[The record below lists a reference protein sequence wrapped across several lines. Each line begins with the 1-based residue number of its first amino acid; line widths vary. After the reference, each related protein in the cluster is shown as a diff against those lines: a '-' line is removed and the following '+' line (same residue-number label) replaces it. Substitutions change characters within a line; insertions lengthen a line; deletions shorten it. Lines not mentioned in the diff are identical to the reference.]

1 MKQEVH
7 VHVYVWPAS
16 DLHAQIGMHIPI
28 VNVKIVGIL
37 SHDIL
42 TRCLWSMLVNCLPNN
57 GFHDIFYTHTV
68 NCGPIPSPPGGYV
81 SPYSNT
87 LEGATVMFT
96 YMCGENQNGHSFSMN
111 ETAVCN
117 QDGNWEPNPAN
128 ISICEKSPGII
139 QYHLI
144 PVSC

>member
-1 MKQEVH
+1 MVC
-7 VHVYVWPAS
+7 
-16 DLHAQIGMHIPI
+16 D
-28 VNVKIVGIL
+28 
-37 SHDIL
+37 
-42 TRCLWSMLVNCLPNN
+42 
-57 GFHDIFYTHTV
+57 GFHDMFYTHTA
-68 NCGPIPSPPGGYV
+68 NCGPVPALPRGYV

-87 LEGATVMFT
+87 LEGATVMFM
-96 YMCGENQNGHSFSMN
+96 YMCENRNGHSFSMN

-128 ISICEKSPGII
+128 ISICEKSLGII